1 MGPAHC
7 YASSMSVPA
16 VEQVISAMHVLRNK
30 DGSGRGPAKIRQLH
44 DNANYF
50 RQKLQAIGCSVLGSS
65 DSPVMVSSSPSAG
78 EHIMAILQVFGA
90 V

>member
-7 YASSMSVPA
+7 YATSMSVPA
-16 VEQVISAMHVLRNK
+16 VEQVISAMHVLRDK

-50 RQKLQAIGCSVLGSS
+50 RQKLQSIGCFVLGSS
-65 DSPVMVSSSPSAG
+65 DSPVMVSRSCITLVYKA
-78 EHIMAILQVFGA
+78 L
-90 V
+90 